1 MSDYT
6 LVIGNKK
13 YSSWSLRPWIWMR
26 HARIPFREKRI
37 ALFTDTYREELRP
50 YRSHHRVPVL
60 VDGDVQVWETLAILE
75 YLAEHFAHAHA
86 WPEHPEARAVAR
98 SASMEMHAGFKTMR
112 RAFPMNCSK
121 RFPGFVYGDE
131 VQDDIDRVVE
141 LWELCRGMSYDQGNW
156 LFGRFCIVDA
166 MYVPVALRF
175 HGYDVALS
183 DVAQAY
189 VDTVLS
195 DGHVRDWIRTGQA
208 EKEVIEGNEI
218 QAPSS
223 PF

>member
-26 HARIPFREKRI
+26 HAGIPFREKRI
-37 ALFTDTYREELRP
+37 ALFTNTYREELRP

-75 YLAEHFAHAHA
+75 YLAEHHAQA
-86 WPEHPEARAVAR
+86 WPEDPAARAVAR
-98 SASMEMHAGFKTMR
+98 SASMEMHAGFKNMR
-112 RAFPMNCSK
+112 RALPMNCSK
-121 RFPGFVYGDE
+121 RFPGYPIADE

-141 LWELCRGMSYDQGNW
+141 LWELCRAMADDQGDW
-156 LFGRFCIVDA
+156 LFGRFSIVDA

-175 HGYDVALS
+175 HGYDVTLS

-189 VDTVLS
+189 VDTVLG
-195 DGHVRDWIRTGQA
+195 DGHVRDWISAGQA

-218 QAPSS
+218 QAPST